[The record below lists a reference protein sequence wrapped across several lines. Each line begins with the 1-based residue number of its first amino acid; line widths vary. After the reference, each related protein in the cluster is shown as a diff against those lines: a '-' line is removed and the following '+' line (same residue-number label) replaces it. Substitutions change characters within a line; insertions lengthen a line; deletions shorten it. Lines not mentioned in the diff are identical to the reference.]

1 MHVRRFDVTDTLEK
15 KIWKLNMGGLS
26 VARDKLSIFN
36 TNSIGELSVFDT
48 RLLCLS
54 IFLTISLERDTQDQ
68 ITPPVLLPSPSFC
81 NVGFDGYA

>member
-1 MHVRRFDVTDTLEK
+1 
-15 KIWKLNMGGLS
+15 MGGLS